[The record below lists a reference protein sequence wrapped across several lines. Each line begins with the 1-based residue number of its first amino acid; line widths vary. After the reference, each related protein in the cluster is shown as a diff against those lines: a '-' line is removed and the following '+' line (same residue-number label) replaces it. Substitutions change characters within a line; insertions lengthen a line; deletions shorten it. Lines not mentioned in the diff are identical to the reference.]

1 MPVICFIGGW
11 RRDQMAD
18 FGVRIAGESVG
29 STASVL
35 LADRASSRNARIG
48 EGHRGR
54 HPAEPS
60 QITRKKLISDP
71 APGSFGRLYMDT
83 AGP

>member
-1 MPVICFIGGW
+1 
-11 RRDQMAD
+11 MAD
-18 FGVRIAGESVG
+18 FGVRIAEGSVG
-29 STASVL
+29 SKAAVL
-35 LADRASSRNARIG
+35 LADQASSRNARIG

-54 HPAEPS
+54 HPAEPC

-71 APGSFGRLYMDT
+71 APGSLGRLEMDT